1 MKLDSPGF
9 SRRLAVFGLVAAPVL
24 FALSSAVEPAWSD
37 DAGTYLA
44 EVADH
49 QSRHAAWGGLFAL
62 GALVLLPG
70 LLGTTR
76 LLRGPRGAVGQVGA
90 VALAVSALLVGGLV
104 LAISVTE
111 IAMVDAAADR
121 AQMVALYE
129 KTQDLTFATVVFGIL
144 WFGGILLAT
153 LVLAVGLL
161 LRRIVPFWS
170 PLLLVGWLA
179 STIALPD
186 VWGSVVG
193 AVLLLGA
200 FAPLAHRMATL
211 TDEEWARWQP
221 LESAERRAAS
231 SSPELSSSARW

>member
-9 SRRLAVFGLVAAPVL
+9 SRRLAALGLVAAPVL

-44 EVADH
+44 EVADN
-49 QSRHAAWGGLFAL
+49 QSRHAAWAGLFAL

-70 LLGTTR
+70 LLGTAR
-76 LLRGPRGAVGQVGA
+76 LLRGPRGAVGQIGA
-90 VALAVSALLVGGLV
+90 VALGVSALLVGGLV
-104 LAISVTE
+104 LAIGVTE
-111 IAMVDAAADR
+111 VAMVELAADR

-129 KTQDLTFATVVFGIL
+129 RTQDATFATVVFGIL

-161 LRRIVPFWS
+161 LRRVVPFWS
-170 PLLLVGWLA
+170 PILLVGWLA
-179 STIALPD
+179 STIVLPD
-186 VWGSVVG
+186 AWGSVVG
-193 AVLLLGA
+193 SVLLLGA
-200 FAPLAHRMATL
+200 FGPLARRIATL

-221 LESAERRAAS
+221 LAAGERHAPVSSAD
-231 SSPELSSSARW
+231 LSSSARW